1 MNESIKIDGREDIIR
16 DVNSKA
22 IIKTSLQEKK
32 VWLRKKERNNKILSN
47 ENEINKVKEELFEVK
62 TILNESKDFLR
73 KSN

>member
-22 IIKTSLQEKK
+22 IIKTSLQEKE
-32 VWLRKKERNNKILSN
+32 VWLRKKERDNKILSN

-62 TILNESKDFLR
+62 TILNEIKDFLR